1 MKQYSDMSGLVIRGG
16 RLMNERPNGM
26 TGIQEI
32 AANRKAMRQSE
43 KADVMAQG
51 IMKAE
56 RIKSAEAMLRSM
68 FK

>member
-32 AANRKAMRQSE
+32 AANRKAIRQSE

>member
-32 AANRKAMRQSE
+32 ASNRKAMRQAE

>member
-32 AANRKAMRQSE
+32 AANRKAMRQAE

-56 RIKSAEAMLRSM
+56 RIKSAEAMLRTM